1 MEELELK
8 KILEMEQDI
17 VTELD
22 GVHVDC
28 GGRDWGEC
36 RVTYIEEVRKAVKRI
51 NRKIKPFSLRERGME
66 YDDSAVMFTFALTL
80 GDFEIS
86 KIKVSSVLN
95 PCHGRGGLCVSTSS
109 WIV

>member
-8 KILEMEQDI
+8 KILEVEQKI

-28 GGRDWGEC
+28 GNRDWSEC
-36 RVTYIEEVRKAVKRI
+36 RLSYIEEIKKAVRRI
-51 NRKIKPFSLRERGME
+51 SEKIKPFSLRERSMG
-66 YDDSAVMFTFALTL
+66 YDDNAVVFTFALTL
-80 GDFEIS
+80 GDFEVS

-95 PCHGRGGLCVSTSS
+95 PCHSQGGLCVSTSS